1 MISRLYYI
9 NFGIAAATAVVAAS
23 NKEYAIVGLSLL
35 NAIVSWGLA
44 SVFAEAERNIK

>member
-35 NAIVSWGLA
+35 NAIVSLQIA
-44 SVFAEAERNIK
+44 NVISKAERNMK

>member
-1 MISRLYYI
+1 MVSRFYYI
-9 NFGIAAATAVVAAS
+9 NFGMAAATAVVAAA

-44 SVFAEAERNIK
+44 SVFAKAERNIK